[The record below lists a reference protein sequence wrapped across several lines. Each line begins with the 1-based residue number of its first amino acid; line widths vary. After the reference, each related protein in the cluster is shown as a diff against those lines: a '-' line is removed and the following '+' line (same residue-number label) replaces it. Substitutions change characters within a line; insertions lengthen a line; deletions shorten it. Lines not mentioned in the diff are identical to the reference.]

1 MQVNATILVVEDD
14 LRLAK
19 LLQQELTHDGHQV
32 EVVYN
37 GSDALVRADE
47 RPFDLIVLDLNL
59 PDMDGL
65 EVAERLRGE
74 GGEDAGASIL
84 MLTARGDVKSRV
96 EGLYAGASDYM
107 TKPFSV
113 QELLARVHVRLRERA
128 RPAEVIRHGE
138 LVLEPGAGH
147 CSVGGRTL
155 ALTSLEFK
163 LLELF
168 LTHKGRIFSKEDVE
182 DRLYGAERLPGSNTI
197 EVFVS
202 NLRKKLTAAG
212 LDGMIQTVRGMGY
225 VVR

>member
-1 MQVNATILVVEDD
+1 LKATILVVEDD

-19 LLQQELTHDGHQV
+19 LLQQELSHDGHRV
-32 EVVYN
+32 EVVHN
-37 GSDALVRADE
+37 GTDALVRADE
-47 RPFDLIVLDLNL
+47 RPFDLVVLDLNL
-59 PDMDGL
+59 PDMDGV
-65 EVAERLRGE
+65 EVAERLR
-74 GGEDAGASIL
+74 DRNAQPSASVL

-128 RPAEVIRHGE
+128 RPAEVIRHGD

-147 CSVGGRTL
+147 CAVAGQPL
-155 ALTSLEFK
+155 ALTSLEFR

-182 DRLYGAERLPGSNTI
+182 DRLYGADRLPGSNTI

-202 NLRKKLTAAG
+202 NLRKKLAAAG
-212 LDGMIQTVRGMGY
+212 MNGMIQTVRGMGY

>member
-1 MQVNATILVVEDD
+1 MNATILVVEDD

-19 LLQQELTHDGHQV
+19 LLQQELSHDGHRV
-32 EVVYN
+32 EVVHN
-37 GSDALVRADE
+37 GTDALVRADE
-47 RPFDLIVLDLNL
+47 RAFDLVVLDLNL
-59 PDMDGL
+59 PDMDGV
-65 EVAERLRGE
+65 EVAERLRS
-74 GGEDAGASIL
+74 GGEFGASIL

-138 LVLEPGAGH
+138 LVLEPGTGH
-147 CSVGGRTL
+147 CAVAGQPL
-155 ALTSLEFK
+155 ALTSLEFR

-182 DRLYGAERLPGSNTI
+182 DRLYGADRLPGSNTI

-202 NLRKKLTAAG
+202 NLRKKLAAAG
-212 LDGMIQTVRGMGY
+212 MNGMIQTLSLIHI
-225 VVR
+225 